1 MWEQEQEQLI
11 VLESGADPSIDWET
25 FLSEVHAAFETWWT
39 TRRRRIP
46 FRLCVR
52 QHE

>member
-25 FLSEVHAAFETWWT
+25 FLSEVHAAFETWWDNSET
-39 TRRRRIP
+39 AHTVQA
-46 FRLCVR
+46 LC
-52 QHE
+52 EAA